1 MGLGTEIR
9 AIARPLIPVCAF
21 TFIARIGRISRA
33 LHSPASQLSL
43 CLPERITFGQFQNYS
58 QDPADTRALF
68 FSAPLRKPAQG
79 DVSVPLRGRIK
90 GSELPLLLLF
100 YLLLTMY
107 PRFSLLIP
115 AHTLVVHKLWEA
127 GSNLKAVNSNRSPSA
142 LGSFFLFG
150 FFLISVC
157 CVLFCFAITEA
168 LTKHSVFFV
177 SFQLSL
183 LISNQNLAFEWIWKA
198 TRELTHGWEPCL
210 SYLLL
215 VKVFL

>member
-58 QDPADTRALF
+58 QDPADTRALC

-79 DVSVPLRGRIK
+79 DISVPLRDRIK

-115 AHTLVVHKLWEA
+115 AHTLVVHKL
-127 GSNLKAVNSNRSPSA
+127 
-142 LGSFFLFG
+142 
-150 FFLISVC
+150 
-157 CVLFCFAITEA
+157 
-168 LTKHSVFFV
+168 
-177 SFQLSL
+177 
-183 LISNQNLAFEWIWKA
+183 
-198 TRELTHGWEPCL
+198 
-210 SYLLL
+210 
-215 VKVFL
+215 

>member
-127 GSNLKAVNSNRSPSA
+127 GSNLKAVNSNRSP
-142 LGSFFLFG
+142 GSFFCLV
-150 FFLISVC
+150 FFWLVSAV
-157 CVLFCFAITEA
+157 FCFA
-168 LTKHSVFFV
+168 L
-177 SFQLSL
+177 LSP
-183 LISNQNLAFEWIWKA
+183 
-198 TRELTHGWEPCL
+198 RH
-210 SYLLL
+210 
-215 VKVFL
+215 

>member
-33 LHSPASQLSL
+33 LHGPASQLSL

-68 FSAPLRKPAQG
+68 FSAPLRKPARG
-79 DVSVPLRGRIK
+79 DVSVPQRDRISLNSR
-90 GSELPLLLLF
+90 SELPLLLLF

-115 AHTLVVHKLWEA
+115 AHSLVV
-127 GSNLKAVNSNRSPSA
+127 P
-142 LGSFFLFG
+142 
-150 FFLISVC
+150 
-157 CVLFCFAITEA
+157 
-168 LTKHSVFFV
+168 
-177 SFQLSL
+177 
-183 LISNQNLAFEWIWKA
+183 
-198 TRELTHGWEPCL
+198 
-210 SYLLL
+210 
-215 VKVFL
+215 